1 MRIELLPGLTNV
13 VRFPIER
20 RARPTLQVLRD
31 IAPDVRELMSIAH
44 AFGLAGPVSDL
55 RDRTDAETAEHIL
68 NHVPETGERRRAA
81 LDALLEPVVARA
93 IDACRA
99 AHDLS
104 VETTYAHQAMVRA
117 QMYWRPGVAP
127 LQQRAETLTLKT
139 VELLVEAHARVEAA
153 EGVARAVGIAQ
164 RGETWTPRD
173 VRADEKALFGL
184 AG

>member
-20 RARPTLQVLRD
+20 RVGPTLQVLRD

-44 AFGLAGPVSDL
+44 AFGLATPVTDL

-68 NHVPETGERRRAA
+68 NHVPETGAKRQVA
-81 LDALLEPVVARA
+81 LDALLEAVVARA
-93 IDACRA
+93 VGACRA

-104 VETTYAHQAMVRA
+104 LETTYAHQAMVRA
-117 QMYWRPGVAP
+117 QMYWRPGVPP
-127 LQQRAETLTLKT
+127 LQERAEALTLTT
-139 VELLVEAHARVEAA
+139 VKMLVEAHARVEEA

-173 VRADEKALFGL
+173 VRADEKALFGM

>member
-13 VRFPIER
+13 VRFPLER
-20 RARPTLQVLRD
+20 RARATLQLLRD
-31 IAPDVRELMSIAH
+31 IAPDVRELMSITQ
-44 AFGLAGPVSDL
+44 AFGLAAPVSDL

-68 NHVPETGERRRAA
+68 NHVPETGEKRRAA
-81 LDALLEPVVARA
+81 LDALLEPVVTRA
-93 IDACRA
+93 VGACRA

-104 VETTYAHQAMVRA
+104 LETTDAHQAMVRA
-117 QMYWRPGVAP
+117 QMYWRSGVPP
-127 LQQRAETLTLKT
+127 LQERAEALTLKT
-139 VELLVEAHARVEAA
+139 VELLVEAHARVEEA

-173 VRADEKALFGL
+173 VHADEKALFGM